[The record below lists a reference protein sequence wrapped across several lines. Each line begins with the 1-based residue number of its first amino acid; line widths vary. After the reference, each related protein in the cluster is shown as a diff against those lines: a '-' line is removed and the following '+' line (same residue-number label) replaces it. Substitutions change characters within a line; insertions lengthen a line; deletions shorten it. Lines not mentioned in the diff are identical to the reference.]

1 MKSIVLILGLSCS
14 AAWADTFTIA
24 IRYDT
29 AFSNDVAMLPAGV
42 ALHVPGGLS
51 DAYGSQIVPTFSHLN
66 TISNLLS
73 DAVTAVAGYAAA
85 NYQPLNSDLSAIGAL
100 TTTAF
105 GRGLL
110 DDANAAAVRTTIGA
124 GTSSFDG
131 AFASLSSK
139 PTTIGGYGITDF
151 NSLGDA
157 RWSSPG
163 HSHAAADVTS
173 GVFAIARLGTG
184 TPDGTK
190 FLRDDGTFVTPA
202 VGGAV
207 TSAFGRTGAVIGI
220 EGDYAAFYSLAA
232 HTHAFASLTA
242 VPATVAGHGITD
254 FDSRGD
260 ARWAAIA
267 HGHAFAEITATP
279 ATVAGYGITDFNS
292 LGDARWSAVAHTHAF
307 ASLTAVPTTVAG
319 HGITDFNSLGD
330 ARWQLTDGDLTTIA
344 GLTPTT
350 DNFMVAASSA
360 WASRTPAQ
368 AKTSLA
374 LVKGDVGL
382 GAVDN
387 VADNSKPVSTAQQT
401 ALDLK
406 ANLASPAFTGTPA
419 LPSGTTATTQS
430 AGDNDTSLATTAFA
444 TSIQSYGQYK
454 TLREA
459 AGSHI
464 AARVAGTYFLPY
476 GSAIGITG
484 TGTLYPPVL
493 IHIVG
498 ADYPTVNGV
507 APKLRIR
514 VVLAVN
520 DAAPTGNF
528 TFGLYPVTRPST
540 SGGAGLDIYTMGT
553 VVTGSNGATFT
564 TPAADSMGTAVSS
577 DFALPSDGV
586 YVLGVVTTATV
597 AANSHLHMSVVLQQ
611 RNN

>member
-1 MKSIVLILGLSCS
+1 MKAIVLILALSWS

-51 DAYGSQIVPTFSHLN
+51 DAYGTQIVPTFSHLN

-73 DAVTAVAGYAAA
+73 DAVTSVAGYAAA

-110 DDANAAAVRTTIGA
+110 DDANAAAVRATIGA

-131 AFASLSSK
+131 VFASLSSK

-163 HSHAAADVTS
+163 HVHAAADVTS

-330 ARWQLTDGDLTTIA
+330 ARWQLTDGDLTIIA

-382 GAVDN
+382 GSVDN
-387 VADNSKPVSTAQQT
+387 TSDAGKPVSTAQQT

-406 ANLASPAFTGTPA
+406 ANLASPTFTGTPA
-419 LPSGTTATTQS
+419 LPSGTTFATDLTAVPSNTGGWTVYKVAGSDATTTGQALVDITGLVS
-430 AGDNDTSLATTAFA
+430 GTLQNSTLYEVEVILRCTTTAVTTGCRYAIFGGGTGAAA
-444 TSIQSYGQYK
+444 TLNVLVTG
-454 TLREA
+454 TTTVAA
-459 AGSHI
+459 AGNETINTIDTQTATAYLTTS
-464 AARVAGTYFLPY
+464 ASSGTIIMRGF
-476 GSAIGITG
+476 ITTRS
-484 TGTLYPPVL
+484 TG
-493 IHIVG
+493 
-498 ADYPTVNGV
+498 
-507 APKLRIR
+507 
-514 VVLAVN
+514 
-520 DAAPTGNF
+520 
-528 TFGLYPVTRPST
+528 
-540 SGGAGLDIYTMGT
+540 
-553 VVTGSNGATFT
+553 
-564 TPAADSMGTAVSS
+564 
-577 DFALPSDGV
+577 
-586 YVLGVVTTATV
+586 TATV
-597 AANSHLHMSVVLQQ
+597 AIRHLKVTSGTSTVRIGSIL
-611 RNN
+611 RIRKA

>member
-1 MKSIVLILGLSCS
+1 MKLTVAILLLSAFLAS
-14 AAWADTFTIA
+14 ADTFTIA
-24 IRYDT
+24 VRQDT
-29 AFSNDVAMLPAGV
+29 VFSNDVAMLPAGM

-51 DAYGSQIVPTFSHLN
+51 DAYGTQIVPTISDLI

-73 DAVTAVAGYAAA
+73 DAVAAVAVYAVA
-85 NYQPLNSDLSAIGAL
+85 NYQPLASDLTAIAAL
-100 TTTAF
+100 TTTSF
-105 GRGLL
+105 GRSIL
-110 DDANAAAVRTTIGA
+110 DDANAAAVRSTIGA

-131 AFASLSSK
+131 VFASLSSK

-151 NSLGDA
+151 NALGDA
-157 RWSSPG
+157 RWSL
-163 HSHAAADVTS
+163 
-173 GVFAIARLGTG
+173 LGEE
-184 TPDGTK
+184 
-190 FLRDDGTFVTPA
+190 
-202 VGGAV
+202 GAV
-207 TSAFGRTGAVIGI
+207 TSAFGRVGAVIGI

-267 HGHAFAEITATP
+267 HGHAFAAITATP
-279 ATVAGYGITDFNS
+279 TTVAGYGITDYNS

-307 ASLTAVPTTVAG
+307 ASLTAVPTTIAG

-330 ARWQLTDGDLTTIA
+330 ARWSATAHTHAFASLTAVPTTIA
-344 GLTPTT
+344 GHGIT
-350 DNFMVAASSA
+350 DFN
-360 WASRTPAQ
+360 
-368 AKTSLA
+368 SL
-374 LVKGDVGL
+374 GD
-382 GAVDN
+382 ARW
-387 VADNSKPVSTAQQT
+387 AQQT

-406 ANLASPAFTGTPA
+406 ANIASQAFTGTPS
-419 LPSGTTATTQS
+419 LPTGTTATTQS

-528 TFGLYPVTRPST
+528 TFGLYPVTRPGT